1 MSVLIPLN
9 ECTCAYVVRLAF
21 QSTPGLA
28 VHPPLP
34 RKEYTKLNFS
44 WMLQTASADLDSH
57 YEPWNALLCQP
68 RMSCHFL
75 RQDKVTQLDCVLI
88 IWQEKEV
95 WQMLQWTWEPLCLQQ
110 PLVSVGSREATP
122 GAWAALLSECHKGWW
137 IVLRIEMLVWQQM
150 SVPDRP
156 STPVFHP

>member
-1 MSVLIPLN
+1 
-9 ECTCAYVVRLAF
+9 
-21 QSTPGLA
+21 
-28 VHPPLP
+28 
-34 RKEYTKLNFS
+34 
-44 WMLQTASADLDSH
+44 
-57 YEPWNALLCQP
+57 
-68 RMSCHFL
+68 MSCHFL

-122 GAWAALLSECHKGWW
+122 GAWAALLSECHKGWRN
-137 IVLRIEMLVWQQM
+137 VLRIEMLVWQQM

>member
-1 MSVLIPLN
+1 MSVLIPVN
-9 ECTCAYVVRLAF
+9 ECTRAWVRLAF

-28 VHPPLP
+28 IHPPHLP
-34 RKEYTKLNFS
+34 KEYMKRNFS

-88 IWQEKEV
+88 IWQEEAV
-95 WQMLQWTWEPLCLQQ
+95 WQMLLWTWEALSLQQ
-110 PLVSVGSREATP
+110 PLVSVGSREAAP
-122 GAWAALLSECHKGWW
+122 GAWAELLSEWHKGWRNM
-137 IVLRIEMLVWQQM
+137 VRIEMLVWPTL
-150 SVPDRP
+150 SVPGRP

>member
-1 MSVLIPLN
+1 MSVLIPVN
-9 ECTCAYVVRLAF
+9 ECTRAWVKLAF

-28 VHPPLP
+28 IHPPHLP
-34 RKEYTKLNFS
+34 KEYMKRNFS

-88 IWQEKEV
+88 IWQEKAV
-95 WQMLQWTWEPLCLQQ
+95 WQMLLWTWEALSLQQ

-122 GAWAALLSECHKGWW
+122 GAWAELLSE
-137 IVLRIEMLVWQQM
+137 
-150 SVPDRP
+150 
-156 STPVFHP
+156 

>member
-1 MSVLIPLN
+1 MSVLILLN
-9 ECTCAYVVRLAF
+9 ECTCACVVRLAF

-28 VHPPLP
+28 IHPPLP
-34 RKEYTKLNFS
+34 PKEYTKLNFS

-68 RMSCHFL
+68 HMSCHFL

-95 WQMLQWTWEPLCLQQ
+95 WQMLLWTWEPLCLQQ
-110 PLVSVGSREATP
+110 ALVSVGSRETTP
-122 GAWAALLSECHKGWW
+122 GAWAAPLSEWHKGWRN
-137 IVLRIEMLVWQQM
+137 VVRIEMLVWQQL

>member
-1 MSVLIPLN
+1 M
-9 ECTCAYVVRLAF
+9 
-21 QSTPGLA
+21 
-28 VHPPLP
+28 
-34 RKEYTKLNFS
+34 KLNFS

-68 RMSCHFL
+68 RMSCRFL

-95 WQMLQWTWEPLCLQQ
+95 WQMLLQTREPLSLQQ
-110 PLVSVGSREATP
+110 PRVSVGSREATP
-122 GAWAALLSECHKGWW
+122 GAWAELLSERQEGWRDTAL
-137 IVLRIEMLVWQQM
+137 IGMLVWQKL

-156 STPVFHP
+156 STPVSHPSPA